1 MYSNIVEK
9 IKEYECKGD
18 FTYADVEENAFSLA
32 EKELGISIPS
42 QYLWFLEKYGQG
54 GLNGIEILGVG
65 KNKKMIFK
73 EETLKY
79 RTYGL
84 PYNLIVIE
92 NCDEWVYCID
102 SLSGKVKMWSQGK
115 NKADEAYETFID
127 YLNDRIEDA
136 IENL

>member
-1 MYSNIVEK
+1 MYSDIVET
-9 IKEYECKGD
+9 IKEYECKGY
-18 FTYADVEENAFSLA
+18 FTYSDVEENIFSLA
-32 EKELGISIPS
+32 EEELGISIPS
-42 QYLWFLEKYGQG
+42 QYLWFLKEYGHG

-65 KNKKMIFK
+65 KNRKMIFK
-73 EETLKY
+73 DVTLKY

-84 PYNLIVIE
+84 PHNLIVIE